1 MSGKKVVVTITKEGE
16 IKIEAEGYEGSGCLK
31 ATEPFE
37 KAFGAVKG
45 RTLKDEY
52 YHSHTERDEEYASF

>member
-16 IKIEAEGYEGSGCLK
+16 IKIEAVGYSGNGCLK

-37 KAFGAVKG
+37 QAFGTVEKK
-45 RTLKDEY
+45 TLKDEY
-52 YHSHTERDEEYASF
+52 YHSHEERDEEYA